1 MASGSG
7 NTFGAHRDVYD
18 ETGIYAGWYFEQ
30 RLNQECS
37 RANRKGERILVFCV
51 VVDDRSALT
60 AGYKLWRNLR
70 DYDLIGRAART
81 QFVVA
86 ALDASPEDAD
96 LIATRVRDVVG
107 TACEVATAVFPDDG
121 DDAKTL
127 LAAVAARIAGAP
139 VR

>member
-1 MASGSG
+1 MAGGLG
-7 NTFGAHRDVYD
+7 NSFGAHRDVYD
-18 ETGIYAGWYFEQ
+18 ETGVYAGWYFEQ

-51 VVDDRSALT
+51 AVDDRSALT

-70 DYDLIGRAART
+70 DYDLLGRTART

-86 ALDASPEDAD
+86 ALDASPDDAD
-96 LIATRVRDVVG
+96 LIATRIRDVLG
-107 TACEVATAVFPDDG
+107 AAAEVATAVFPEDG

-127 LAAVAARIAGAP
+127 LASVTARIAATAP
-139 VR
+139 